1 MQTIAPPAAASAA
14 VSHPGPGVPRIEL
27 LPDER
32 HRVAALAHEYA
43 RDSADLDARRSLQL
57 AALMSHELPR
67 SLRRVLTDFRLSGA
81 PHAGFLISGLL
92 IDENALGPTPT
103 RYQERPDRPELRHAD
118 AVLRLVGSLL
128 GEPFSFSSQQR
139 GRLILDLYPVR
150 GHEFDQLGSGSTAML
165 DWHTEDAFHPHRADW
180 MMLLGLRNHDAVAT
194 TFAAMQD
201 VELSEEHRAVLFEKR
216 FAILPDQSHTKSFN
230 QATGAADATEA
241 AHGEQFRR
249 IDTMANRPEPIALL
263 DGDPAAPWLRVDP
276 PFMHSNPLDPLAAE
290 AQDALLAAIEAK
302 LTDVTIGNGDLF
314 VIDNKR
320 AVHGR
325 RPFAARYDGTDR
337 WLKRINL
344 TADLRRSAGS
354 RRGDHGRA
362 VV

>member
-1 MQTIAPPAAASAA
+1 MQTIAPPAAAPAA
-14 VSHPGPGVPRIEL
+14 APPAGPGVPRIVL

-32 HRVAALAHEYA
+32 HRVAALAHEFA
-43 RDSADLDARRSLQL
+43 RASASLDAQRTLQL
-57 AALMSHELPR
+57 AALMAHELPR
-67 SLRRVLTDFRLSGA
+67 PLRRLMTEFRLAGV

-92 IDENALGPTPT
+92 VDGDALGATPRSYT
-103 RYQERPDRPELRHAD
+103 ERPDRPELRHAD
-118 AVLRLVGSLL
+118 AVLCLVGSLL
-128 GEPFSFSSQQR
+128 GEPFSFSSQQG
-139 GRLILDLYPVR
+139 GRLILDLFPVP

-180 MMLLGLRNHDAVAT
+180 MVLLGLRNHDGVAT
-194 TFAAMQD
+194 TFAAMED
-201 VELSEEHRAVLFEKR
+201 IELSEEHRAVLFQKR
-216 FAILPDQSHTKSFN
+216 FAILPDQSHTQGFN
-230 QATGAADATEA
+230 LATGTDGA
-241 AHGEQFRR
+241 GEDERFRR
-249 IDTMANRPEPIALL
+249 IDAMAGRPEPIALL
-263 DGDPAAPWLRVDP
+263 EGDPAAPWLRVDP
-276 PFMHSNPLDPLAAE
+276 PFMHTNPLDPEASE

-302 LTDVTIGNGDLF
+302 LTDVVVGPGDLF

-354 RRGDHGRA
+354 RGGDHGRA
-362 VV
+362 VL